1 MNPGIVSS
9 SSSSSSVLELFFLPT
24 ERPCCFLLYRRR
36 RACPMHGLHG
46 CLDRPASSKIVV
58 WRPRAKS
65 IIRLSGLEK
74 DPNCTPVAPS
84 RARYEWSG
92 IVGSAVCRRSASHRF
107 DSVRAST
114 SSNDCRQPQP
124 GHSGGLLSATR
135 LSRSTNANGTTD
147 QAALPKETAK
157 DIEKVNYG
165 RTTGR
170 ALVSA
175 YVHRCRAA

>member
-1 MNPGIVSS
+1 MARQS
-9 SSSSSSVLELFFLPT
+9 
-24 ERPCCFLLYRRR
+24 RR
-36 RACPMHGLHG
+36 
-46 CLDRPASSKIVV
+46 
-58 WRPRAKS
+58 
-65 IIRLSGLEK
+65 
-74 DPNCTPVAPS
+74 VAPGTNGRVG
-84 RARYEWSG
+84 RA
-92 IVGSAVCRRSASHRF
+92 VGAASPLASHRF

-114 SSNDCRQPQP
+114 SSNCRQPQP